1 MKQISFLKLN
11 DVDMSFRFAQH
22 MIFREI
28 FHEFFQLQLK
38 NSSDEIRSID
48 CKNVNE
54 QIFFNFFSIRIAN
67 ESNEKNKF
75 VENAYQCQNVLFF
88 DFYVSK
94 IVDVIE
100 K

>member
-1 MKQISFLKLN
+1 MKQISFLKFN
-11 DVDMSFRFAQH
+11 DVNMNFHFVQH
-22 MIFREI
+22 MSLDEI

-38 NSSDEIRSID
+38 NSSNEIRSIN
-48 CKNVNE
+48 CKNVKRNF
-54 QIFFNFFSIRIAN
+54 FFNFFSIRVAN
-67 ESNEKNKF
+67 ENNEKNKF